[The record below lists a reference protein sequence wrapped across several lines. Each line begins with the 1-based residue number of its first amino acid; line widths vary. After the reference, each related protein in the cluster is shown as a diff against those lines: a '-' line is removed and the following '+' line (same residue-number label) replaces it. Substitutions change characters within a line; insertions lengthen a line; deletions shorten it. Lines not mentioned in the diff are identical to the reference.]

1 MNIVKHTP
9 SITRKHRNTLNNHR
23 SFVIWFTGLSGSGK
37 STIAHELEKKL
48 YNLGCRSY
56 VLDGDNI
63 RHGLTSDL
71 GFCEEDRRENIRRV
85 GEVAK
90 LMVDSGVVVLTAFI
104 SPFESDRK
112 FVRSL
117 FKDGDFI
124 EVYCKADIKTCEM
137 RDVKGLYKKARSGEI
152 KNYTGID
159 SAYEVPQQPDLVI
172 DTDQKG
178 VDSSVLSVM
187 QFIKKK
193 INL

>member
-1 MNIVKHTP
+1 M
-9 SITRKHRNTLNNHR
+9 
-23 SFVIWFTGLSGSGK
+23 SGSGK

-159 SAYEVPQQPDLVI
+159 SPYQVPSDTDLVV
-172 DTDQKG
+172 DTYELSVNK
-178 VDSSVLSVM
+178 SVLQVLEL
-187 QFIKKK
+187 IKQK
-193 INL
+193 I

>member
-137 RDVKGLYKKARSGEI
+137 RDVKGLYKKARNGEI

-159 SAYEVPQQPDLVI
+159 SPYQVPSDTDLVV
-172 DTDQKG
+172 DTYELSVNK
-178 VDSSVLSVM
+178 SVLQVLEL
-187 QFIKKK
+187 IKQK
-193 INL
+193 I

>member
-159 SAYEVPQQPDLVI
+159 SPYQVPSDTDLVV
-172 DTDQKG
+172 DTYELSVNK
-178 VDSSVLSVM
+178 SVLQVLEL
-187 QFIKKK
+187 IKQK
-193 INL
+193 I

>member
-1 MNIVKHTP
+1 M
-9 SITRKHRNTLNNHR
+9 
-23 SFVIWFTGLSGSGK
+23 SGSGK